1 MVKEVLKSMKSYVV
15 YNWNGQLINLVDA
28 KNMDEPLLNTNMHA
42 VLLNL
47 NFI

>member
-1 MVKEVLKSMKSYVV
+1 MKSYVV

-28 KNMDEPLLNTNMHA
+28 KNMDEPLLNVANMHA